1 MKLNFKKLGQ
11 GKPLIILHGLFG
23 SADNWL
29 TIARDLESEFTLYLV
44 DQRNHG
50 DSPHSD
56 EWNYQV
62 MAKDIAELMEDEGI
76 DTAFIMGHSMGGKT
90 AMNFA
95 MLYPE
100 KVEKLIVADI
110 SPRHYPVHHERI
122 LEGLN
127 AVDLENS
134 KSRKDA
140 DEALAE
146 HINSAP
152 IRQFLMKNL
161 TRKDGGF
168 AWKINLKTITENIE
182 EVGTALE
189 SDNTFDKPTLFMG
202 GAKSD
207 YITDKDREDI
217 DRFFPNSH
225 IIHLK
230 DAGHWLHAEQ
240 PDAVA
245 RTIRAFLVEQNA

>member
-1 MKLNFKKLGQ
+1 MKLNYKKIGQ

-29 TIARDLESEFTLYLV
+29 TIARDLEKEYTLYLV

-50 DSPHSD
+50 DSPHSE
-56 EWNYQV
+56 EWNYTA
-62 MAKDIAELMEDEGI
+62 MAQDIAELMESEGL
-76 DTAFIMGHSMGGKT
+76 DSAFLMGHSMGGKT
-90 AMNFA
+90 VMNFA

-100 KVEKLIVADI
+100 KVDKLIVADI
-110 SPRHYPVHHERI
+110 APRYYPVHHERI

-127 AVDLENS
+127 AVDLQNA

-140 DEALAE
+140 DDMLAKY
-146 HINSAP
+146 INSAP

-168 AWKINLKTITENIE
+168 AWKINLQTITKNIE
-182 EVGTALE
+182 EVGKALE

-202 GAKSD
+202 GANSD
-207 YITDKDREDI
+207 YITEKDREDI
-217 DRFFPNSH
+217 ERFFPNSH

-230 DAGHWLHAEQ
+230 NAGHWLHAEQ
-240 PDAVA
+240 PEAVS
-245 RTIRAFLVEQNA
+245 RTIRAFLEKE